1 FNIDYFL
8 GRCYNFNVK
17 IKSVS
22 VKNFRNLA
30 EQKTMLAD
38 GLNVFVGNNAQGK
51 TNLLESVYLCCLGKS
66 PRTDKDKDMIC
77 WGEDN
82 AKANVDFVSKYGER
96 NISIELTRDK
106 KSVFL
111 NDTSLNK
118 IGDLLGNLNCV
129 FFSPD
134 EIRVI
139 TQSPAERRRF
149 LDIDLCQTDK
159 TYFRSL
165 VRFNRILTQ
174 RNNLIKNSAT
184 IKELSETL
192 AGWDDQ
198 LAKEGARITIK
209 RREFCDMLSPK
220 AAETHKKL
228 TKTENFEL
236 SYQASISGETA
247 EEIYEKYLKK
257 LNESI
262 EKDFYQRFT
271 TFGCQRDDIK
281 FSVNGIDIRSFG
293 SQGQQRTAALAL
305 KFAEL
310 EIFKIVTG
318 EYPILLL
325 DDVLSE
331 LDRSRQ
337 KALLCFNDEVQIILT
352 ATKVETALIKNIPH
366 KKFAIKNGVAS
377 SQ

>member
-1 FNIDYFL
+1 M
-8 GRCYNFNVK
+8 K
-17 IKSVS
+17 IKSIS

-30 EQKTMLAD
+30 EQKTQLSD
-38 GLNVFVGNNAQGK
+38 GLNVFIGNNAQGK

-66 PRTDKDKDMIC
+66 PRTDRDKDMIC
-77 WGEDN
+77 WN
-82 AKANVDFVSKYGER
+82 QNLSKAEVDFTGRSGEKQIR
-96 NISIELTRDK
+96 LELTKDK
-106 KSVFL
+106 KTAFI
-111 NDTSLNK
+111 NDTALNK

-174 RNNLIKNSAT
+174 RNNLIKNSSN

-192 AGWDDQ
+192 AGWDEQ

-209 RREFCDMLSPK
+209 RREFCDMLTPK
-220 AAETHKKL
+220 AAEAHKKL

-236 SYQASISGETA
+236 FYQASVNGDTA
-247 EEIYEKYLKK
+247 EEIYQKYLKK

-281 FSVNGIDIRSFG
+281 FSIGGIDIRSFG

-310 EIFKIVTG
+310 EIFKTVTG
-318 EYPILLL
+318 EYPVLLL

-337 KALLCFNDEVQIILT
+337 KALLSFNPDVQIILT
-352 ATKVETALIKNIPH
+352 TTKIESALIKNFPH
-366 KKFAIKNGVAS
+366 KKFAIKNGAATPL
-377 SQ
+377 

>member
-1 FNIDYFL
+1 LTIFSGNAIL
-8 GRCYNFNVK
+8 FNVK

-30 EQKTMLAD
+30 EQKTELAD

-77 WGEDN
+77 WGESY
-82 AKANVDFVSKYGER
+82 AKASVDFVSKYGER
-96 NISIELTRDK
+96 NISIELTKDK
-106 KSVFL
+106 KTVFL
-111 NDTSLNK
+111 NETSLSK

-192 AGWDDQ
+192 AGWDEQ

-220 AAETHKKL
+220 AAEAHKKL

-236 SYQASISGETA
+236 SYQASINGDTA

-281 FSVNGIDIRSFG
+281 FSVDGIDIRSFG

-352 ATKVETALIKNIPH
+352 ATKVENALIKNIPH
-366 KKFAIKNGVAS
+366 KKFSIKNGVAS
-377 SQ
+377 S